1 MNVSKTR
8 FGHTLVEETSSR
20 LSDDV
25 MSDMLVDSL
34 E

>member
-1 MNVSKTR
+1 MCHRQDS
-8 FGHTLVEETSSR
+8 GHTLVEETSSR